1 MEILENERV
10 IFDLT
15 DFLEKLKIY
24 GNTMPSVEHIVG
36 AWQVSSGIVLDVTSP
51 YVVRHITEDADT
63 ILTPLRYVPAAAPAP
78 AAPEE
83 PPASPVAAP
92 AAPEAPTT

>member
-10 IFDLT
+10 LFDLT
-15 DFLEKLKIY
+15 EFLEKLKIF

-36 AWQVSSGIVLDVTSP
+36 AWQVSTGIVLDVTSP

-63 ILTPLRYVPAAAPAP
+63 ILTPLPYVAPAPAPPEEPPAAPAAPAP
-78 AAPEE
+78 A
-83 PPASPVAAP
+83 V
-92 AAPEAPTT
+92 PT